1 MRQVKTGK
9 EVSVACT
16 RFHENH
22 EEKYSNAEVSL
33 KNSDITS
40 GTRQTRTK
48 NRIATTLAMTLTAV
62 LRLES

>member
-1 MRQVKTGK
+1 MHQVKTGK

-22 EEKYSNAEVSL
+22 EEKYSNAEFSL

-40 GTRQTRTK
+40 ETPQS
-48 NRIATTLAMTLTAV
+48 RIQGRVAALGMAFTAE
-62 LRLES
+62 LRLKS

>member
-9 EVSVACT
+9 EVSIACT

-40 GTRQTRTK
+40 GMRQTWLKTG
-48 NRIATTLAMTLTAV
+48 
-62 LRLES
+62 SQQHWG